1 MNRKMN
7 SSEILQVLRKY
18 KEKEGRRYG
27 ISRIGVFGSYAKGKA
42 TGRSDIDIVIE
53 LETPDIFKMV
63 HIKEELEQLLGK
75 RVDLIRK
82 RDGMNHYLKK
92 HIEKEAV
99 YV

>member
-1 MNRKMN
+1 MN